1 MVMGCAGHVCCR
13 GGAMGAVG
21 GLHLLRRQRDRKAAI
36 SLQFFAA
43 RSVACIARETG
54 AVST

>member
-21 GLHLLRRQRDRKAAI
+21 GLHLLRRQRDRKADLWSGSMDI
-36 SLQFFAA
+36 GP
-43 RSVACIARETG
+43 VT
-54 AVST
+54 

>member
-36 SLQFFAA
+36 
-43 RSVACIARETG
+43 
-54 AVST
+54 

>member
-21 GLHLLRRQRDRKAAI
+21 GLHLLRKQRDRKADLWSGSMDI
-36 SLQFFAA
+36 GP
-43 RSVACIARETG
+43 VT
-54 AVST
+54 